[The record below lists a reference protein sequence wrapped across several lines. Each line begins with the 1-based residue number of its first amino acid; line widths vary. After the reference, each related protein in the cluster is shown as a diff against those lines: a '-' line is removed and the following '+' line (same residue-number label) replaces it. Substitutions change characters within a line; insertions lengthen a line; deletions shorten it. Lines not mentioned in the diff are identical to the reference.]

1 MSGQTV
7 KTRKGE
13 WEARLAD
20 IKYSLYLMRKNPLVM
35 TGIAIATFFIAL
47 ALLANVIVDPRLAY
61 PEGYPG
67 GMYPFK
73 RKYVWSASH
82 PINWGPGIALYSG
95 PEFFYLGTD
104 SYGRD
109 LLKMIIL
116 AIPVDLYNAAIIT
129 VIAAVFGTLLGAIAG
144 YAGGVI
150 DEIVLRITDV
160 FFAFPGLVLAL
171 VFASILGRSLE
182 TLQLA
187 IVLVWWPPYVRLMR
201 GQVLSEKEK
210 PYVEALR
217 ALGAGHARI
226 LFRHIV
232 LNSIFPIL
240 VQATMDFGG
249 VILTFSALMFL
260 GFSPSP
266 ALPELGNLAADG
278 YGHIFDAPWMII
290 FPGLTM
296 LIISLAFNL
305 VGDGLRDVLDPRL
318 RR

>member
-1 MSGQTV
+1 MSKQEPEV
-7 KTRKGE
+7 RKGE

-20 IKYSLYLMRKNPLVM
+20 IKYSLYLLRKNPLVI
-35 TGIAIATFFIAL
+35 TGTIIALFFIIL
-47 ALLANVIVDPRLAY
+47 ALLANIIVDPKLAY

-67 GMYPFK
+67 NMYPFE
-73 RKYVWSASH
+73 RKFMWNANH
-82 PINWGPGIALYSG
+82 PIQWGPGISLYTG
-95 PEFFYLGTD
+95 PEFFPLGTD

-116 AIPVDLYNAAIIT
+116 AIPVDLYFAAIIT
-129 VIAAVFGTLLGAIAG
+129 IIAAVFGTLLGAIAG
-144 YAGGVI
+144 YIGGIV

-171 VFASILGRSLE
+171 VFASIFGRTLE
-182 TLQLA
+182 TLALA
-187 IVLVWWPPYVRLMR
+187 IILVWWPPYTRLMR

-210 PYVEALR
+210 PYVEALK
-217 ALGAGHARI
+217 ALGASPLRI
-226 LFRHIV
+226 LFGHI
-232 LNSIFPIL
+232 LPNSIFPIL

-266 ALPELGNLAADG
+266 AMPELGNLAADG
-278 YGHIFDAPWMII
+278 YGHVFDAPWVML
-290 FPGLTM
+290 FPGLTI